1 MFLYIESAS
10 MTASAS
16 VRNAFAKEVGVN
28 PALLSGEAV
37 ADTFKRAVVDTVT
50 VEKEGKVY
58 NNAIIK
64 VEVTSVEGDYI
75 YIGYDVE
82 VGRVMTQLFNADVKA
97 WKTTSGFRHAHGAA
111 KLALVGTMSESMAK
125 LTEKVVAYWNNT
137 ANRSRTANGKRN
149 YCAEKAA
156 GMFVETAGLAFASD
170 RPSCCLIAI
179 DDKLTQSKD
188 GNYYYKVLALKQY
201 GMTLR
206 SNSSI
211 ETVADFGGAMG
222 ETQVKLNLLDKVNT
236 GGNATTTPTG
246 QVEIC

>member
-1 MFLYIESAS
+1 

-28 PALLSGEAV
+28 PALLSGEAT
-37 ADTFKRAVVDTVT
+37 APGFKRAVVDTVE

-58 NNAIIK
+58 NNAIVK

-111 KLALVGTMSESMAK
+111 KLALVGTMSESMAE
-125 LTEKVVAYWNNT
+125 LTEKVVTYWNNT
-137 ANRSRTANGKRN
+137 ADRVRTKTGQRN
-149 YCAEKAA
+149 YCQEKAD

-201 GMTLR
+201 GMTLK

-211 ETVADFGGAMG
+211 EIMQDNGACNNEATV
-222 ETQVKLNLLDKVNT
+222 QLDLRNKAKNVGTNT
-236 GGNATTTPTG
+236 VSTG
-246 QVEIC
+246 KVEIC